1 MKRLRH
7 WHFDQ
12 NEIVITEDRGVR
24 LLHRG
29 GGAIQSAMRLSAP
42 DALELHY
49 TRAMMAFLLLHP
61 SPVSVLQIGLG
72 GGSMAKFLYR
82 HFPVLH
88 ITTVELDPRM
98 AQAAWEHFGL
108 PARDDRLE
116 VLFGD
121 GAQHVPAHPDSCDV
135 LLLDAFEDSQQVSA
149 LTTEDFYQSAFK
161 ALRPGGILVAN
172 FMSGDRKLG
181 RWQRHMEQAF
191 AGRVLRLQALDQ
203 VNTILFA
210 LREGPTRIG
219 LDVLRQRAAVLQQRF
234 DLPMER
240 LLHGLLQANP
250 CSARYLRLA
259 PVTSTAI
266 TE

>member
-1 MKRLRH
+1 M
-7 WHFDQ
+7 
-12 NEIVITEDRGVR
+12 RGVPT
-24 LLHRG
+24 LL
-29 GGAIQSAMRLSAP
+29 
-42 DALELHY
+42 
-49 TRAMMAFLLLHP
+49 AFAC
-61 SPVSVLQIGLG
+61 G
-72 GGSMAKFLYR
+72 MAKIALR
-82 HFPVLH
+82 

-121 GAQHVPAHPDSCDV
+121 GAQYVPEHPQSCDV

-149 LTTEDFYQSAFK
+149 LTSEGFYQSAFQ

-181 RWQRHMEQAF
+181 RWQRHLERAF
-191 AGRVLRLQALDQ
+191 GGRVLRLQALDQ
-203 VNTILFA
+203 VNTILLA
-210 LREGPTRIG
+210 LRAGPMRIG
-219 LDVLRQRAAVLQQRF
+219 LEVLRQRAALLQQRF

-240 LLHGLLQANP
+240 LVNALIQSNA

-259 PVTSTAI
+259 PSEPTAT